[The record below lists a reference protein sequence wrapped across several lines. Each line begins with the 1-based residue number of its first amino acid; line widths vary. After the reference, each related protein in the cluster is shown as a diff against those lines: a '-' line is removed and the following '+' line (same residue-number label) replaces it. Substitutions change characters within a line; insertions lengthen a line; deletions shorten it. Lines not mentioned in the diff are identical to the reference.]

1 MSINDPKSESNLDS
15 AADKTQEQLRNDNLV
30 KQAALESKSRLI
42 DNMAYQIRTL
52 SNAIIGFSDLLNAEN
67 LPEGLQEYVD
77 EINQAGKAL
86 SVLVNDVL
94 DMAKLDTGN
103 LVVSRTYCDMAESLE
118 DLYEKMAPTA
128 AKKHIDFSIVADP
141 TVPSRIF
148 TDSERMV
155 KCLINLTTNAL
166 KYTSQGFV
174 RISVSLQ
181 NQQNTPWIRFDIQD
195 SGEGID
201 SETLAAIFD
210 MVVNKE
216 DANRRVL
223 SSLDMGLSITSSLPV
238 IKRLVDALGG
248 RLEATSQPGQ
258 GSTFSLLMPAG
269 VDTATEKHL
278 DLSRVCWNVKQPSS
292 AKASPR
298 KSSATDSS
306 PRILLVEDQESNRTV
321 LTLLLETL
329 GLTVNTAEDGVQAVE
344 QAANNTFDLIL
355 MDLMLPNMNGY
366 EATRI
371 LRQKNVT
378 IPIIALSAGVMSQD
392 DSKRIEQDFNA
403 LLTKPVDSKKLQQTL
418 RKFLPQLNDETAAQ
432 QTEINTE
439 DGFVIEYS
447 NG

>member
-1 MSINDPKSESNLDS
+1 MDRT
-15 AADKTQEQLRNDNLV
+15 AEQLRKDNLI

-67 LPEGLQEYVD
+67 LPKGFKEYVD
-77 EINQAGKAL
+77 EIHQAGKAL

-94 DMAKLDTGN
+94 DLAKLDTGN
-103 LVVSRTYCDMAESLE
+103 LVVSKTYCDIAENLE
-118 DLYEKMAPTA
+118 DLYEKIAPTA
-128 AKKHIDFSIVADP
+128 MQKKIEFSIVADS

-148 TDSERMV
+148 TDSERLT
-155 KCLINLTTNAL
+155 KCMSNLVTNAI
-166 KYTSQGFV
+166 KYTARGFV

-181 NQQNTPWIRFDIQD
+181 NRQDLPWIRFDIQD

-201 SETLAAIFD
+201 SDKLTSIFE

-216 DANRRVL
+216 VANRRVL
-223 SSLDMGLSITSSLPV
+223 SSLDMGLSITSSLPI

-248 RLEATSQPGQ
+248 HLEAVSQPGQ
-258 GSTFSLLMPAG
+258 GSTFSLLLPAG
-269 VDTATEKHL
+269 VDITAEKPL
-278 DLSRVCWNVKQPSS
+278 DLSKVRWNRKQSS
-292 AKASPR
+292 QAKPSPR
-298 KSSATDSS
+298 KSAASGNS
-306 PRILLVEDQESNRTV
+306 PKVLLVEDQESNRTV

-329 GLTVNTAEDGVQAVE
+329 GLTVHTAEDGVQAVE
-344 QAANNTFDLIL
+344 QAMNTDFDLIL

-366 EATRI
+366 EATGI
-371 LRQKNVT
+371 LRQNKIT
-378 IPIIALSAGVMSQD
+378 IPIIALSAGVMNEE
-392 DSKRIEQDFNA
+392 DSKQIKDNFNA

-418 RKFLPQLNDETAAQ
+418 GKFLPQLNSDTTAG
-432 QTEINTE
+432 QTETNTD

>member
-1 MSINDPKSESNLDS
+1 MSVNDPKSENNLDS
-15 AADKTQEQLRNDNLV
+15 AAEKTPEQLRDDNLV

-67 LPEGLQEYVD
+67 LPEGLQEYIH

-94 DMAKLDTGN
+94 DLAKLDTGK
-103 LVVSRTYCDMAESLE
+103 LVVSKTYCDMAESLD

-141 TVPSRIF
+141 AVPARIY
-148 TDSERMV
+148 TDGERMG
-155 KCLINLTTNAL
+155 KCLTNLVTNAL

-181 NQQNTPWIRFDIQD
+181 DRQNTPWIRFDIQD

-201 SETLAAIFD
+201 SGTLAAIFE

-216 DANRRVL
+216 EANIRVL
-223 SSLDMGLSITSSLPV
+223 SSLDMGLSITSSLPI
-238 IKRLVDALGG
+238 IKRLVNALGG
-248 RLEATSQPGQ
+248 YLEAASRPGQ
-258 GSTFSLLMPAG
+258 GSTFSLLLPAG
-269 VDTATEKHL
+269 VNTATEKPL
-278 DLSRVCWNVKQPSS
+278 DLTRAGWNIKQPSPVKVA
-292 AKASPR
+292 AKKTPPA
-298 KSSATDSS
+298 DSS
-306 PRILLVEDQESNRTV
+306 CPRILLVEDQESNRTV
-321 LTLLLETL
+321 ITLLLETL
-329 GLTVNTAEDGVQAVE
+329 GLAVSTAEDGVQAVE
-344 QAANNTFDLIL
+344 QAANSTFDLIL

-366 EATRI
+366 EAARI

-378 IPIIALSAGVMSQD
+378 IPIIALSAGVMSQE
-392 DSKRIEQDFNA
+392 DSKQIEQDFNA
-403 LLTKPVDSKKLQQTL
+403 LLTKPVDGKKLQQAL
-418 RKFLPQLNDETAAQ
+418 RKFLPQLNTAVQ
-432 QTEINTE
+432 QTETTIE

>member
-1 MSINDPKSESNLDS
+1 MSVNNPKPENNLDS
-15 AADKTQEQLRNDNLV
+15 AAEKTPEHLRNDNLV

-67 LPEGLQEYVD
+67 LPEGLHEYVD

-103 LVVSRTYCDMAESLE
+103 LVVSKTYCDLAESLE
-118 DLYEKMAPTA
+118 ELYEKIAPTV

-141 TVPSRIF
+141 TVPARIF
-148 TDSERMV
+148 TDSERLG

-181 NQQNTPWIRFDIQD
+181 NQQNIPWIRFDVQD

-201 SETLAAIFD
+201 SEILSAIFE

-248 RLEATSQPGQ
+248 RLEAASQPGQ
-258 GSTFSLLMPAG
+258 GSTFSLLLPAG

-278 DLSRVCWNVKQPSS
+278 DLSEVCWNVKQPPL

-298 KSSATDSS
+298 KSWATDSS

-321 LTLLLETL
+321 LTLLLETF
-329 GLTVNTAEDGVQAVE
+329 GLMVDTAEDGVGAVE

-355 MDLMLPNMNGY
+355 MDLMLPNMDGY

-392 DSKRIEQDFNA
+392 DSKRIEQDFDA

-418 RKFLPQLNDETAAQ
+418 RKFLPQLNTAAQ
-432 QTEINTE
+432 QTETTAE
-439 DGFVIEYS
+439 DRFVIEYS